1 MLEMAHIRHQRCLE
15 ILVKYLW
22 QLQQQRIRCTHTQNE
37 SQHPHCRLPL
47 DNAPWG
53 RGSHRLCICLLS
65 LQLSIFQLLYVIRS
79 PHDLAN
85 GKPLDARKSLQIA
98 VNCELSTSNLDFD
111 FNLNSYF

>member
-1 MLEMAHIRHQRCLE
+1 MR
-15 ILVKYLW
+15 
-22 QLQQQRIRCTHTQNE
+22 
-37 SQHPHCRLPL
+37 
-47 DNAPWG
+47 
-53 RGSHRLCICLLS
+53 RGAGAATVCVSVSVSVFIFARLLS

-79 PHDLAN
+79 PHDLVN